1 MVFHLVVVDRKA
13 QTLMTDN
20 SRKFDHRSFLMARN
34 FVKKLKVRGTRRRK
48 VLVLVR
54 NMMDKTE
61 QRSRRGKIGR
71 DKKEMELQL

>member
-13 QTLMTDN
+13 QMLMTDN

-54 NMMDKTE
+54 DMMDKTE
-61 QRSRRGKIGR
+61 RRGKIGR